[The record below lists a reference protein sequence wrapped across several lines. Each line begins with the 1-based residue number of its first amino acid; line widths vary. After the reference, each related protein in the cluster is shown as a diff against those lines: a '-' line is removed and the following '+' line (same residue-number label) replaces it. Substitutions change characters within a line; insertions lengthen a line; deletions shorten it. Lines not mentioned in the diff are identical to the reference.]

1 MKKILKFSLFVFVI
15 FYSCAEC
22 RADPLTLSG
31 SLALQLDTSLNDRR
45 EELATSWDDFIQ
57 IQMIKNG
64 SSAKDGFTI
73 KTLNSFAL
81 VPGSPVIENRP
92 GIPREFVGYRVFLT
106 SREETTLRK
115 ERGRCMI
122 FVKLSGTPDGRTRI
136 LSPFVPEERAQHILN
151 QFPDF
156 DPTKQPVAFDD
167 VFIYKNR
174 KAIKGDALDGLIRR
188 LEKSPPFDPANPHA
202 TPPPGPSVGGWIAG
216 AVVIAFGLFLYFF
229 KNRQIKKT
237 NYIILYS
244 TSRI

>member
-1 MKKILKFSLFVFVI
+1 MI
-15 FYSCAEC
+15 FYPCTEC
-22 RADPLTLSG
+22 GADPLTLSG

-64 SSAKDGFTI
+64 SSAKDGYTI
-73 KTLNSFAL
+73 KTLNPFAL

-92 GIPREFVGYRVFLT
+92 GIPREFVGYRMFLT

-122 FVKLSGTPDGRTRI
+122 FVKLSEIPDGRARI

-151 QFPDF
+151 QLPDF

-167 VFIYKNR
+167 LFIYKNR
-174 KAIKGDALDGLIRR
+174 KTIKGDALNEMIHR

-202 TPPPGPSVGGWIAG
+202 MPPPAISVSEWIAG
-216 AVVIAFGLFLYFF
+216 AVVVALGIFLYVLAKRS
-229 KNRQIKKT
+229 KN
-237 NYIILYS
+237 LS
-244 TSRI
+244 TD